1 MKKLMF
7 MLAAT
12 VAVVGA
18 QAAQVSWGI
27 NVADKGAAW
36 KGAGAYAMAFNGSDY
51 DAVIKLLTV
60 TGSDNMATAIGEYA
74 LSLTTGGTTSSISNN
89 RGNAFVSGI
98 STGVTADKSMFW
110 VIFTDGS
117 MDASKAIT
125 WTAATDVASWA
136 YDAGNSSPGRFS
148 LDASS
153 FAKSGT
159 IATASIPEP
168 TSGILLLVGMA
179 GLALR
184 RRRA

>member
-7 MLAAT
+7 MLAAA

-98 STGVTADKSMFW
+98 STGVTSDKTAFW

-125 WTAATDVASWA
+125 WTAVTDIASNV
-136 YDAGNSSPGRFS
+136 YDAGNSSPGQFS
-148 LDASS
+148 LNADSFSKSS
-153 FAKSGT
+153 T
-159 IATASIPEP
+159 IATAAVPEP
-168 TSGILLLVGMA
+168 TSAMLLLIGMA

-184 RRRA
+184 RRLV

>member
-7 MLAAT
+7 MLAAA

-27 NVADKGAAW
+27 NVAEKGSAW
-36 KGAGAYAMAFNGSDY
+36 NGAGAYAMAFNGSDY
-51 DAVIKLLTV
+51 TAVINLLTV
-60 TGSDNMATAIGEYA
+60 TGSDNMATAIGGYA
-74 LSLTTGGTTSSISNN
+74 LSLTTGGTSSSVLDK
-89 RGNAFVSGI
+89 RTNAVTSGI
-98 STGVTADKSMFW
+98 STGVTSDKTMFW

-125 WTAATDVASWA
+125 WTAATDVAGYS
-136 YDAGNSSPGRFS
+136 YDAGNSSPGQFS

-153 FAKSGT
+153 FANSGT
-159 IATASIPEP
+159 IATASVPEP